1 MDTGKTIPKETA
13 MPDETGTDGLSIEA
27 LRRDIIGSAFR
38 FSTPFGER
46 LMVYGDYT
54 ASGRSVRFIERYL
67 MKIQERYANTH
78 TEDDETGR
86 STTEMLHAAER
97 TIKRLVNGGPETCI
111 IAAGTGCTGA
121 IQKLQEILGV
131 YVPPASRRW
140 LETGAARYAVVSG
153 TDGAEFAAFMH
164 GRRPVVLV
172 GPYEHHSNEISWR
185 ESLARVVQIR
195 LGDEGGIDLV
205 DLEAK
210 VSDPRY
216 EGVLKIGSFSAAS
229 NVTGIRTPVHEVARI
244 LHRHGALACFDFA
257 ASAPYV
263 EIDMNRDDESYFDAV
278 YLSPH
283 KFLGGPGSSGIL
295 LFRRD
300 LYPVDLP
307 PTFGAGGTVDYVG
320 PKNHDYTADIEAREK
335 PGTPGT
341 LQVMKAAL
349 AMELKE
355 AVGLDVIEARE
366 DEYIR
371 RFMERFGDHEKV
383 EVLGRPEPG
392 KHIAVVSFNIRHGEK
407 YLHPKLVTRLFND
420 LFGIQSRAG
429 CSCAGPYGHY
439 LLHIDDE
446 TSEKYRCQIN
456 AGHQGIKPGW
466 VRIGFH
472 YTMDDIDFDFVL
484 SALDFLAEKGH
495 LFLPLYNFNLE
506 TGTWTHREAKAC
518 GVRFG
523 LDEARRQRKLRE
535 SPIESDEERE
545 AEYDRYLAEARRLA
559 DDLEKRGAPDYGTL
573 PGECEELTY
582 FRFVNRD

>member
-1 MDTGKTIPKETA
+1 
-13 MPDETGTDGLSIEA
+13 MPDANRTDDLSIEA
-27 LRRDIIGSAFR
+27 LRRDIIGSTFR
-38 FSTPFGER
+38 FTTPFGER

-54 ASGRSVRFIERYL
+54 ASGRSVRFVERYL

-86 STTEMLHAAER
+86 STTEMLHAAEG

-140 LETGAARYAVVSG
+140 LETGAAAYAAESG
-153 TDGAEFAAFMH
+153 TDAAPFTTFMH
-164 GRRPVVLV
+164 ERRPVVFV
-172 GPYEHHSNEISWR
+172 GPFEHHSNEISWR

-195 LGDEGGIDLV
+195 LGDDGNVDLA

-216 EGVLKIGSFSAAS
+216 GGVLKIGSFSAAS
-229 NVTGIRTPVHEVARI
+229 NVTGIRTPVYDVARI

-300 LYPVDLP
+300 LYPADLP
-307 PTFGAGGTVDYVG
+307 PTFAAGGTVDYVG
-320 PKNHDYTADIEAREK
+320 PESHDYTADIEAREK

-355 AVGLDVIEARE
+355 AIGLGVIEKRE
-366 DEYIR
+366 DRFVR
-371 RFMERFGDHEKV
+371 RFMERFGNHEKV
-383 EVLGRPEPG
+383 EILGRPEPG
-392 KHIAVVSFNIRHGEK
+392 KHIAVLSFNVRHGDK

-439 LLHIDDE
+439 LLRIDNE
-446 TSEKYRCQIN
+446 TSERYRCQIH

-472 YTMDDIDFDFVL
+472 YTMDDIDFDFVCD
-484 SALDFLAEKGH
+484 ALRFLADRGH
-495 LFLPLYNFNLE
+495 LFLPLYNFNLD
-506 TGTWTHREAKAC
+506 TGTWTHVEAKAC
-518 GVRFG
+518 GVTFG
-523 LDEARRQRKLRE
+523 LDEARRQRELRDA
-535 SPIESDEERE
+535 PIESDGDRE
-545 AEYDRYLAEARRLA
+545 AEYDLYLAEARRAA
-559 DDLEKRGAPDYGTL
+559 DELEKAGPPEYRTL

-582 FRFVNRD
+582 FKFVNRD